1 MLSFVNTLTKNSHF
15 LCLFFESLSF
25 ALELLSFQFTLKSL
39 RLNVVIHHCY
49 TCYIFTCQVLNLGD
63 TLLRT
68 AGAQLITEALGE
80 GHVCLR
86 DLAMD
91 SNEIRREGGVAV
103 AKMVASKPNI
113 TSLAL
118 DANQFGE
125 AGCEEIYKILEESG
139 KSEIMEPFEDD
150 EEPDEDEDE
159 GVRNKQ

>member
-1 MLSFVNTLTKNSHF
+1 MVWNVIVVFV
-15 LCLFFESLSF
+15 
-25 ALELLSFQFTLKSL
+25 
-39 RLNVVIHHCY
+39 
-49 TCYIFTCQVLNLGD
+49 QVLNLGD

-68 AGAQLITEALGE
+68 SGAQLITEALSE
-80 GHVCLR
+80 GHVSLR

-91 SNEIRREGGVAV
+91 SNEIRRDGGVAV

-125 AGCEEIYKILEESG
+125 AGCEEICKILEEAG
-139 KSEIMEPFEDD
+139 KSKIMEPFEDD
-150 EEPDEDEDE
+150 EEPDEDDDDDE